1 MERDVSSQ
9 QDLFPMFFKLAKD
22 GTYAV
27 FVNQEITLHD
37 NCRASRNNIRLVF
50 QQGTGIWDNFR
61 KQQSVGGSTFT
72 ADNPANAQS
81 HQFPILFYRPAV
93 AAIKSHPGGFA
104 AAGAGKLMELESGN
118 NFVIFF
124 L

>member
-1 MERDVSSQ
+1 
-9 QDLFPMFFKLAKD
+9 MFLKLAED
-22 GTYAV
+22 GTHAA

-37 NCRASRNNIRLVF
+37 SCRASRNNIRLVF
-50 QQGTGIWDNFR
+50 QQGMGIWDNFR

-72 ADNPANAQS
+72 ADNPANAQF
-81 HQFPILFYRPAV
+81 HQLPILFYRAAV
-93 AAIKSHPGGFA
+93 TAIKSHPGGFA
-104 AAGAGKLMELESGN
+104 AAGADELMELEAEN